1 MIAPFAL
8 SIHICAPQ
16 KLLSCAAML
25 SCRSFE
31 MLLIPFLFPQGY
43 INSTA
48 AKTNEENL
56 PEFTIVLESVH
67 QLGSVLA
74 LKIVK

>member
-16 KLLSCAAML
+16 KLLNCAAML
-25 SCRSFE
+25 SCRSSE
-31 MLLIPFLFPQGY
+31 MLLILFLFPQGY

-48 AKTNEENL
+48 AKTNEA
-56 PEFTIVLESVH
+56 EFAWIYYCSWISSSAGLSV
-67 QLGSVLA
+67 GPKDS
-74 LKIVK
+74 